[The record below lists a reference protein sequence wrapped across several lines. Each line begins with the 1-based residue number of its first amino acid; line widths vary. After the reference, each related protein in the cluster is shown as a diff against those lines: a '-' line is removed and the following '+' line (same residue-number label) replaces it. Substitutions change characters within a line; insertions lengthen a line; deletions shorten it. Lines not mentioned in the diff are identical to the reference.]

1 MTSTLNFSAISTA
14 VTALVAVVAFVIGG
28 LVRPY
33 ARKKQLHEELMIQT
47 ARKDQEQKERIDR
60 LLRISEVHERR
71 LDRLEKAMWKVPD
84 P

>member
-1 MTSTLNFSAISTA
+1 MATLSFSAISTA
-14 VTALVAVVAFVIGG
+14 VTAVVAILAFIIGG

-33 ARKKQLHEELMIQT
+33 TRKRQLAEELAIQT

-71 LDRLEKAMWKVPD
+71 LDRLEKAMWKVPE

>member
-1 MTSTLNFSAISTA
+1 MWGELSFSAISTA
-14 VTALVAVVAFVIGG
+14 VTAVVAILAFVLGG
-28 LVRPY
+28 VVRPHTRKQQLAQELAIRA
-33 ARKKQLHEELMIQT
+33 AR
-47 ARKDQEQKERIDR
+47 RDQEQKERIDR

>member
-1 MTSTLNFSAISTA
+1 MATLSFSAISTA
-14 VTALVAVVAFVIGG
+14 VTAVVAILAFIIGG

-33 ARKKQLHEELMIQT
+33 TRKRHLAEELAIQT

-71 LDRLEKAMWKVPD
+71 LDRLEKAMWKVPE